1 MNKIQKRVRKI
12 WQKEN
17 KSVPLQPQMT
27 RRPRAPIAAP
37 TPTIAAIAQLVEH
50 FIRNEKVVGSSPTR
64 GSDTKGAI
72 MHHGIVASVFFV
84 DICMFPRC
92 VKVKNM

>member
-1 MNKIQKRVRKI
+1 
-12 WQKEN
+12 
-17 KSVPLQPQMT
+17 MT

-64 GSDTKGAI
+64 GSLPEFPAELIPSPPGLTNIKI
-72 MHHGIVASVFFV
+72 T
-84 DICMFPRC
+84 DIPNRRRHPTMEWCSSG
-92 VKVKNM
+92 